1 MKKTLLFQHST
12 VGKHQT
18 RYLFNLLSPAGAR
31 LSSLSVGKNED
42 NNSDL
47 VAIWEMKRK

>member
-1 MKKTLLFQHST
+1 MKTSSFKHST

-18 RYLFNLLSPAGAR
+18 GYLFNMLSPAGAR
-31 LSSLSVGKNED
+31 FSSLSVGKNED

-47 VAIWEMKRK
+47 VSIWEMK